1 MKFDAIRQAKGNK
14 NSRKEKGEL
23 FVAVTSAKT
32 IDEKYH
38 ANNQPQKHLKQ
49 VKYLF
54 YVHVFKVYS
63 NRNESKGYPSISP
76 VCCTQIST
84 AILRM

>member
-1 MKFDAIRQAKGNK
+1 MKLDAVRQAKGDK
-14 NSRKEKGEL
+14 NGRKEKGEL

-32 IDEKYH
+32 IDEKYY
-38 ANNQPQKHLKQ
+38 ADNQPQKHLKQ

-63 NRNESKGYPSISP
+63 KRSESKG
-76 VCCTQIST
+76 
-84 AILRM
+84 